1 MALIARS
8 GSSILR
14 IGSGIATKI
23 DTSILSMSNR
33 SLTEG
38 DGGSSN
44 MTFTAQL
51 SGIQSKDVSFDY
63 VTEAG
68 TATAGVD
75 YTAVSGSKTI
85 TAGQTSTT
93 IDVPILGDTDVED
106 DEAFT
111 LRIRNIRYSS

>member
-1 MALIARS
+1 MP
-8 GSSILR
+8 
-14 IGSGIATKI
+14 
-23 DTSILSMSNR
+23 DR

-38 DGGSSN
+38 NSGSSN

-51 SGIQSKDVSFDY
+51 LRALDRPVGFDY
-63 VTEAG
+63 ATADG

-85 TAGQTSTT
+85 AAGSTSTT
-93 IDVPILGDTDVED
+93 IDVPVLGDTDVEG

-111 LRIRNIRYSS
+111 LRLSNIHYL